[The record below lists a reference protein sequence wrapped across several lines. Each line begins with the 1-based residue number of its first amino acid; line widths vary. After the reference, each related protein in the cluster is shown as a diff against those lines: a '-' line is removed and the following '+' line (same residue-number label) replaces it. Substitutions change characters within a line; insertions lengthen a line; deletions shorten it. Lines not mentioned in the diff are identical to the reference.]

1 MSLHDIKVE
10 VRLSGEQ
17 MVLAGERGKEEER
30 RPGLLTCLT
39 YNVSC
44 TKMSLYNIVPG
55 TIYTEYEFLSSF
67 INFKLLQILASKLY
81 ATIGKY
87 NIFLR
92 QKDYSVLNFDED
104 KQNCREKEKST

>member
-17 MVLAGERGKEEER
+17 MVLAGGRGKEEER
-30 RPGLLTCLT
+30 RPGLLTCIT
-39 YNVSC
+39 YDVSC

-87 NIFLR
+87 NIFSEAKGLL
-92 QKDYSVLNFDED
+92 SVKF
-104 KQNCREKEKST
+104 